1 MRARHACSS
10 GTSRSQLG
18 PAVARGKA
26 ARRQPA
32 ASWPAVVARP
42 QLELGSGSARARM
55 VTVPMGPTVLSIVFK
70 ASKKLLTIL
79 NEVQLISLSYSQQCQ
94 LSGEAI
100 TKSREQLEEKIDVCQ
115 HGLVAL
121 NVCS

>member
-1 MRARHACSS
+1 M
-10 GTSRSQLG
+10 
-18 PAVARGKA
+18 
-26 ARRQPA
+26 
-32 ASWPAVVARP
+32 ARP

-55 VTVPMGPTVLSIVFK
+55 VTVPTGPMVLSMVFK
-70 ASKKLLTIL
+70 ASQKLLTTPD
-79 NEVQLISLSYSQQCQ
+79 EVQLISLSYRQQCQ

-121 NVCS
+121 NVHS